1 MKNPRSKLFAVN
13 FNSIDFFFFSSSST
27 SSSLNSHRQTSPLFL
42 NQLHEALHFHH
53 VSSISPLWLLMYI
66 SSSSMNQLHLP
77 AANDPPLL
85 LHPPPSG
92 SSALPTFI

>member
-13 FNSIDFFFFSSSST
+13 FNSIDLFFFSSSST
-27 SSSLNSHRQTSPLFL
+27 SSSLNSHRQTSPLSL
-42 NQLHEALHFHH
+42 NQLHEALHVHR
-53 VSSISPLWLLMYI
+53 VSSISPLWLLIYI

-92 SSALPTFI
+92 SSALSTFI